1 MNTNL
6 KGREGATW
14 LSGKNIPSSTNSKPK
29 GLEAA
34 ACLPSSKNS
43 KETSTARAEQTKG
56 EWGRGNLRNGPQW
69 QQEANHR
76 EPPRPGTDHGFYSEG
91 GILSEEVMCP
101 NLHFERHSLT
111 SGFRIASGAELEWK
125 QGFQIRGC
133 DPTKRQEDRSAKK
146 WSELL

>member
-1 MNTNL
+1 MAAGG
-6 KGREGATW
+6 KPQRASKARDRPW
-14 LSGKNIPSSTNSKPK
+14 L
-29 GLEAA
+29 L
-34 ACLPSSKNS
+34 
-43 KETSTARAEQTKG
+43 
-56 EWGRGNLRNGPQW
+56 LR
-69 QQEANHR
+69 R
-76 EPPRPGTDHGFYSEG
+76 